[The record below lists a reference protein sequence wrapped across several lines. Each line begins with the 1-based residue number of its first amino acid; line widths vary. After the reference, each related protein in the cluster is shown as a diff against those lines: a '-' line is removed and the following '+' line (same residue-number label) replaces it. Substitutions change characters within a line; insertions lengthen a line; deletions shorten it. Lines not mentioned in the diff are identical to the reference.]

1 MGLAR
6 SEEGEPKCDEGDFA
20 DLRLAAAAGVRG
32 GEAGCG
38 DTGTDPDAAVNGAG
52 DMGVGSGAG
61 GCGHSCETAD
71 ASMGSEG
78 SPLAAGRAP
87 MAAAAVALFMMA
99 PGECDAEALR
109 TAEGDVLKPC
119 VFVCEADV
127 PTIACCD
134 SPEAADTGL
143 STMMGS
149 KEVAGAGILALKS
162 RWSDRIGCFKV
173 DRFRDAFSSV

>member
-6 SEEGEPKCDEGDFA
+6 SEEGEPRRDEGDTA
-20 DLRLAAAAGVRG
+20 DLILAAAAGVRG

-38 DTGTDPDAAVNGAG
+38 DTGTDPEAAVNGAG
-52 DMGVGSGAG
+52 DAGVGSGAG

-99 PGECDAEALR
+99 LGECAAEAFR
-109 TAEGDVLKPC
+109 NADSDVLP
-119 VFVCEADV
+119 
-127 PTIACCD
+127 P
-134 SPEAADTGL
+134 
-143 STMMGS
+143 
-149 KEVAGAGILALKS
+149 
-162 RWSDRIGCFKV
+162 
-173 DRFRDAFSSV
+173 